1 MLRAPGRV
9 SLHESVKVSSM
20 NAKEVRALQ
29 DEEIKIELTRLRAKV
44 YELRSETV
52 TEKIKDT
59 SQFGKLKKDIARLL
73 TERRSRSLATVKK

>member
-1 MLRAPGRV
+1 
-9 SLHESVKVSSM
+9 M

-73 TERRSRSLATVKK
+73 TERRSRSLASAKK

>member
-1 MLRAPGRV
+1 M

-73 TERRSRSLATVKK
+73 TERRSRSLAAVKK